1 MSYQHVDTEV
11 LQEPKRHGDPCGDAV
26 WVGRTAYHTT
36 LVLADGIGS
45 GIHAYI
51 AAQMNTARL
60 AELLQS
66 GASLHDAFM
75 SLVATLSGWR
85 DHKEPFAA
93 FTLARVLNDGT
104 TTVLAY
110 EMPPPLFI
118 DARGASALE
127 SSTLVVPVGLA
138 FEYHCRLRPAEGL
151 LLVSDGIVQAGMGG
165 RLEQGWTNEA
175 LSDFL
180 NQWPR
185 RGLPFRRLARDV
197 MQEARNLDGA
207 LPGDDKTVVIAHA
220 RMGSVVRV
228 LTGPPKD
235 PKNDASVVE
244 AFMNEEGRKVVCGAT
259 TAEIVSRQTGITLE
273 MDQDMTDFTTPPRS
287 SLRGV
292 DLVSEGAVTLI
303 QAFNLL
309 DADVDLS
316 QDKGAASEL
325 AGMLRTADCVHF
337 VVGEAVNPANED
349 IAFRKQGILPRST
362 VVPLIAGKLE
372 KMGKLVTVEK
382 T

>member
-11 LQEPKRHGDPCGDAV
+11 MQESKRRGEPCGDAV

-45 GIHAYI
+45 GIHAHI

-60 AELLQS
+60 AELLIS
-66 GASLHDAFM
+66 GTSMRDAFM
-75 SLVATLSGWR
+75 SLAATLSRWR
-85 DHKEPFAA
+85 DHREPFAA
-93 FTLARVLNDGT
+93 FALARVLNDGT
-104 TTVLAY
+104 TSVLAY
-110 EMPPPLFI
+110 EMPPPLFL
-118 DARGASALE
+118 DGRGASVLE
-127 SSTLVVPVGLA
+127 SSPLVVPAGLA

-165 RLEQGWTNEA
+165 RLEQGWTSEELEA
-175 LSDFL
+175 FL
-180 NQWPR
+180 NHWPR
-185 RGLPFRRLARDV
+185 RGLPFRVLARDV

-220 RMGSVVRV
+220 RTGSVVRV

-235 PKNDASVVE
+235 EKNDASVVE
-244 AFMNEEGRKVVCGAT
+244 TFMGEEGLKVVCGAT
-259 TAEIVSRQTGITLE
+259 TADIVSRQTGVSLE
-273 MDQDMTDFTTPPRS
+273 MDQDMTDFTTPPKS
-287 SLRGV
+287 SLRGL
-292 DLVSEGAVTLI
+292 DLVTEGAVTLM
-303 QAFNLL
+303 QVFNLL

-316 QDKGAASEL
+316 TDQGAAAEL
-325 AGMLRTADCVHF
+325 AGMMRRADYVQF
-337 VVGEAVNPANED
+337 TMGEAINPANED
-349 IAFRKQGILPRST
+349 IAFRKQGIPPRAT

-382 T
+382 V